1 MNVAEL
7 VIKLLLDGA
16 GVKAEAARVDDA
28 LADVEKQAKDAG
40 KSLDQSAGVGA
51 AALKDVQR
59 QADEAGKSLTD
70 MGRDG
75 ERSLDALDRMADR
88 LGSGLLSVAKRV
100 GGALAAL
107 WSVDAIQ
114 AAAAA
119 YYEQA
124 TAIDQTAQS
133 LGLSIERLQA
143 WLGAAATVG
152 GEAEEIADRF
162 RDMSDYII
170 DATKFDSGPL
180 KDIAA
185 ELGIT
190 LKNASGEARSTEDVM
205 LDLADAFQR
214 VGAQASTAY
223 GMQMSFDPATIA
235 LLQKGRGELEMLL
248 NVQQE
253 NAAFSKE
260 DAELARKQKIAVMAL
275 SMAWQGFVN
284 GLMRLA
290 SPIITAITEGLGKV
304 TAFLS
309 RNSRAV
315 GLTLTAIATVIT
327 ASLIP
332 ALAGMA
338 TAAWAAIAPF
348 APFIAAAVALGLA
361 LDDLWAF
368 VEGGGSAFESF
379 LRWMGQT
386 DDQVEHT
393 RSLFRALAGVLGGFG
408 ELLAS
413 AFTFDADG
421 ILSALQTIYDQAAE
435 AWASLLRVFGAG
447 EETIA
452 ALGAAVRGLGGY
464 LKGVYKLFQSLF
476 SLDGNVILGALSSL
490 QDALTDMMSA
500 FGNLLGIIKDKLMGL
515 LPDWMKDLIGVEDA
529 PAAPAVQELPAVAAA
544 ASAPASGG
552 TRVTNSTVQASTSI
566 GTINVQTQATDA
578 QGIARDIG
586 TELRNRTAQ
595 ADGAYGA

>member
-40 KSLDQSAGVGA
+40 KSLDQSADAGA

-75 ERSLDALDRMADR
+75 ERSLDALDRMAER

-107 WSVDAIQ
+107 WSIDAIQ
-114 AAAAA
+114 ATAAA

-143 WLGAAATVG
+143 WQGAAATVG

-180 KDIAA
+180 KDIAK
-185 ELGIT
+185 ELGIE

-214 VGAQASTAY
+214 VGTQASTAY

-248 NVQQE
+248 KVQQE

-275 SMAWQGFVN
+275 SLAWQGFVN

-290 SPIITAITEGLGKV
+290 SPIITAITDGLGKV

-309 RNSRAV
+309 RNSRAI
-315 GLTLTAIATVIT
+315 GLTLVALSTVIT
-327 ASLIP
+327 ASLVP

-368 VEGGGSAFESF
+368 VEGGGSAFEAF

-386 DDQVEHT
+386 DEQVEHT

-408 ELLAS
+408 DLLAS
-413 AFTFDADG
+413 AFTFDGAG
-421 ILSALQTIYDQAAE
+421 ILEALQTIYDQAAE

-447 EETIA
+447 DDTIA
-452 ALGAAVRGLGGY
+452 AVGAAVRGLGGY
-464 LKGVYKLFQSLF
+464 LEAVYRLFESLF

-490 QDALTDMMSA
+490 QEALTDMMSA

-515 LPDWMKDLIGVEDA
+515 LPEWMKDLLGVEDA
-529 PAAPAVQELPAVAAA
+529 PAAPAVQELPGVAAA
-544 ASAPASGG
+544 ASAPAGAG
-552 TRVTNSTVQASTSI
+552 ATVTNSNVQASTSI

-586 TELRNRTAQ
+586 MELRNQTAQ

>member
-7 VIKLLLDGA
+7 VIKLLLDGK
-16 GVKAEAARVDDA
+16 GVKAEATRVDEA
-28 LADVEKQAKDAG
+28 LADVEKQAKD
-40 KSLDQSAGVGA
+40 
-51 AALKDVQR
+51 
-59 QADEAGKSLTD
+59 AGKSLTD

-75 ERSLDALDRMADR
+75 ERSLDALDRMADKM
-88 LGSGLLSVAKRV
+88 GSGLLSVAKRV

-143 WLGAAATVG
+143 WQGAAATVG
-152 GEAEEIADRF
+152 GEAEDIADRF
-162 RDMSDYII
+162 RDLSDYII

-185 ELGIT
+185 ELGIV
-190 LKNASGEARSTEDVM
+190 LKTASGEARSTEDVM

-248 NVQQE
+248 KVQQE

-260 DAELARKQKIAVMAL
+260 DAELARRQKIAVMAL

-290 SPIITAITEGLGKV
+290 SPIITAITEGLAKV

-309 RNSRAV
+309 RNSRAI
-315 GLTLTAIATVIT
+315 GLTLTAIAGVIT
-327 ASLIP
+327 VSLVP
-332 ALAGMA
+332 ALVSMA
-338 TAAWAAIAPF
+338 AAAAAAIAPF
-348 APFIAAAVALGLA
+348 APFIAAAVALGLV
-361 LDDLWAF
+361 LDDLWTF
-368 VEGGGSAFESF
+368 VEGGNSAFEVF
-379 LRWMGQT
+379 LRWLGAT
-386 DDQVEHT
+386 DEQVEHT
-393 RSLFRALAGVLGGFG
+393 RDLFQALGGVLGGIG
-408 ELLAS
+408 DLLAS
-413 AFTFDADG
+413 AFTFDGSG
-421 ILSALQTIYDQAAE
+421 ILEALQTIYDQAAE
-435 AWASLLRVFGAG
+435 AWSSLLRVFGAG
-447 EETIA
+447 EATIEA
-452 ALGAAVRGLGGY
+452 VGAAVRSVGGY
-464 LKGVYKLFQSLF
+464 LQAVYSLFASLF
-476 SLDGNVILGALSSL
+476 SLDGNRILEALTSL
-490 QDALTDMMSA
+490 QDALSTMMNA
-500 FGNLLGIIKDKLMGL
+500 FSNLLGIIKDKIIGL
-515 LPDWMKDLIGVEDA
+515 LPSWMQDLLGIESA
-529 PAAPAVQELPAVAAA
+529 PASPSVQALPGVAAA
-544 ASAPASGG
+544 ASAPAGAGG
-552 TRVTNSTVQASTSI
+552 TVTNSNVQTSTSI

-586 TELRNRTAQ
+586 TELRNQTAQ

>member
-40 KSLDQSAGVGA
+40 KSLD
-51 AALKDVQR
+51 
-59 QADEAGKSLTD
+59 D

-124 TAIDQTAQS
+124 AAIDQTAQS

-143 WLGAAATVG
+143 WQGAAATVG

-214 VGAQASTAY
+214 VGAQASTAF

-421 ILSALQTIYDQAAE
+421 ILAALVSNNHAPRVETFN
-435 AWASLLRVFGAG
+435 ASLGLPAYADSRKPFKKNMLRAMQ
-447 EETIA
+447 
-452 ALGAAVRGLGGY
+452 ALGVTPRETAVLGDQ
-464 LKGVYKLFQSLF
+464 L
-476 SLDGNVILGALSSL
+476 
-490 QDALTDMMSA
+490 LTDA
-500 FGNLLGIIKDKLMGL
+500 YAGLRLGMPALIVPPIRDKTTPFFRFKRLCERPFIRRYARQHGWQ
-515 LPDWMKDLIGVEDA
+515 DWMSFWHIHPGK
-529 PAAPAVQELPAVAAA
+529 
-544 ASAPASGG
+544 
-552 TRVTNSTVQASTSI
+552 
-566 GTINVQTQATDA
+566 
-578 QGIARDIG
+578 
-586 TELRNRTAQ
+586 
-595 ADGAYGA
+595 

>member
-40 KSLDQSAGVGA
+40 KSLDQSADAGA

-114 AAAAA
+114 SAAAA

-133 LGLSIERLQA
+133 LGLSIERMQA
-143 WLGAAATVG
+143 WQGAAATVG
-152 GEAEEIADRF
+152 GEAEDIADRF
-162 RDMSDYII
+162 RDLADYII
-170 DATKFDSGPL
+170 DATKFDGGPL

-185 ELGIT
+185 ELGIS
-190 LKNASGEARSTEDVM
+190 LKTASGEARSTEDVM

-248 NVQQE
+248 KVQQE
-253 NAAFSKE
+253 NAAFSE
-260 DAELARKQKIAVMAL
+260 QDAELARKQKIAVMAL

-327 ASLIP
+327 ATLVP

-338 TAAWAAIAPF
+338 TAAWATIAPF

-361 LDDLWAF
+361 LDDLWTF
-368 VEGGGSAFESF
+368 VEGGSSAFEVF
-379 LRWMGQT
+379 LRWLGAT
-386 DDQVEHT
+386 DEQVEHT
-393 RSLFRALAGVLGGFG
+393 RELFQALGGVLGGVG
-408 ELLAS
+408 DLLAS
-413 AFTFDADG
+413 AFTFDAEG

-447 EETIA
+447 EDTIEA
-452 ALGAAVRGLGGY
+452 VGTAVRSVGGV
-464 LKGVYKLFQSLF
+464 LEGVYKLFESLF
-476 SLDGNVILGALSSL
+476 SLDGNVILGALTSL
-490 QDALTDMMSA
+490 QDALSNMMGA

-515 LPDWMKDLIGVEDA
+515 LPDWMKDLLGVEDA
-529 PAAPAVQELPAVAAA
+529 PAAPAVQELPSVAAA
-544 ASAPASGG
+544 ASAPAGG
-552 TRVTNSTVQASTSI
+552 GARITNSNVQTSTSI

-586 TELRNRTAQ
+586 TELRNQTAQ